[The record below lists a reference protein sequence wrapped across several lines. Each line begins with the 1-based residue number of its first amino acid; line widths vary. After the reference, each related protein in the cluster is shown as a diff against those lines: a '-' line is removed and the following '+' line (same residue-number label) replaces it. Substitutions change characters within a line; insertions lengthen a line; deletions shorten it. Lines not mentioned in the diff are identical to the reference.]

1 MFTIPYI
8 QEKLDYDRNK
18 LVNSIRAH
26 SETVKVPNPWPK
38 QSEVISSLA
47 SGGEDSW
54 QDQDLFK
61 QMYPLIV
68 KFLKK
73 TMDMNVKVQC
83 HMWYNIY
90 NTGYM
95 QEAHAHHG
103 VGSLASGIVYVRY
116 PKGSTATTFLSPM
129 RHYFNACQYKE
140 DYTMFTPDVTEGDCI
155 IFPPWLEHRVD
166 KQTNID
172 RSRITVAFNVIAS
185 S

>member
-26 SETVKVPNPWPK
+26 SETLKVPNPWPK

-73 TMDMNVKVQC
+73 TMD
-83 HMWYNIY
+83 
-90 NTGYM
+90 
-95 QEAHAHHG
+95 
-103 VGSLASGIVYVRY
+103 L
-116 PKGSTATTFLSPM
+116 FL
-129 RHYFNACQYKE
+129 F
-140 DYTMFTPDVTEGDCI
+140 
-155 IFPPWLEHRVD
+155 
-166 KQTNID
+166 
-172 RSRITVAFNVIAS
+172 
-185 S
+185 